1 MRGGA
6 CNPMHSHPQPYA
18 TQPAAL
24 WYVCATVEREEQHGV
39 QHGVEACAGQLA
51 QRARL
56 VVHRGEQ
63 RLGAQGAATQGCRLR
78 CMGCVGCVGLQA
90 GSHGVA
96 GGVQPVAGGE
106 PHLEHGGGLAEDEQH
121 ADEEPRLVTWGC
133 RPGRMGSQAG
143 LRGVA
148 ATPSLLQLDLR
159 P

>member
-96 GGVQPVAGGE
+96 GGVQAVAGGE

-121 ADEEPRLVTWGC
+121 ADEEPRLVT
-133 RPGRMGSQAG
+133 
-143 LRGVA
+143 
-148 ATPSLLQLDLR
+148 
-159 P
+159 